1 MKKKSK
7 IRIDEWIDLGIGM
20 SVATLFVVAGLFD
33 DTRDVWDKVILV
45 VLYICLYVLLYFQY
59 K

>member
-1 MKKKSK
+1 MKKKPK

-20 SVATLFVVAGLFD
+20 FVATLFVVAGLFD
-33 DTRDVWDKVILV
+33 DTRDVCDKVILV
-45 VLYICLYVLLYFQY
+45 ILYICLYVLLYFQY

>member
-1 MKKKSK
+1 MKKKNK
-7 IRIDEWIDLGIGM
+7 LRLDEWIDLGIGM
-20 SVATLFVVAGLFD
+20 SVVTFFVVMGLFD

-45 VLYICLYVLLYFQY
+45 ILYICLYVLLYFQY